1 MRERDL
7 QIAAVVQD
15 RPQLR
20 DLLALRNRVRGDER
34 DLRIA
39 ALRILAGGDEP
50 RRHVVER
57 SAAFQLRRS
66 LHLFALQGGLHLRSH
81 ERRIAIDERAL
92 FRWNHVVPVDL
103 VRVSAANPR
112 RGTQRDARVVLPERL
127 AQAAVHDVIHHPQ
140 RRLGDA
146 GRKLQNFDAVELI
159 DVHHRERRHILHG
172 LPLRAVNF
180 EQHLDLQFAQLPVGD
195 DQEVAAAAG
204 RIEEAH
210 LAQALLEAQQIRPP
224 TPAALRADTLKFR
237 AQLIEEERLDHLEDV
252 LLGRVMSADRAAVVR
267 VHHRLKQ
274 RPEDRRRD
282 PRPVEPRRLD
292 QQPAQRRVEV
302 GRSDPLLEEIAVDER
317 ERRQIRIQICGAPI
331 FPRVQHRE

>member
-1 MRERDL
+1 MHMRFAARLGTPLKCAVRERDL

-39 ALRILAGGDEP
+39 ALRVLAGGDEP

-57 SAAFQLRRS
+57 PAALQLRRS

-81 ERRIAIDERAL
+81 ERRIAVDERAL
-92 FRWNHVVPVDL
+92 FRRHDIAPVDL
-103 VRVSAANPR
+103 VGVGAANPR
-112 RGTQRDARVVLPERL
+112 RGAQRNARVVLPERL

-140 RRLGDA
+140 RRLSDA

-180 EQHLDLQFAQLPVGD
+180 EQHLDLQLAQLPIGD

-210 LAQALLEAQQIRPP
+210 LAQALLEAQ
-224 TPAALRADTLKFR
+224 
-237 AQLIEEERLDHLEDV
+237 
-252 LLGRVMSADRAAVVR
+252 
-267 VHHRLKQ
+267 
-274 RPEDRRRD
+274 
-282 PRPVEPRRLD
+282 
-292 QQPAQRRVEV
+292 
-302 GRSDPLLEEIAVDER
+302 
-317 ERRQIRIQICGAPI
+317 
-331 FPRVQHRE
+331 